1 MTVRTLKIV
10 WTVLYVTTISAK
22 SQKAKKEMR
31 VTDLMTVNL
40 DSGASLEYARCRED
54 LATFVS
60 LTHIA
65 CSVLIVL
72 TTSALN
78 QNNLEEKKEM
88 TAKQMKT
95 VRMALNAETMYAK
108 SHLAKKVRCVTSSAN
123 AKMGYFVLTISAQC
137 QEVQVKNAILKINAW
152 KG

>member
-1 MTVRTLKIV
+1 MKIV

-22 SQKAKKEMR
+22 TRKAKKEMR
-31 VTDLMTVNL
+31 VTNSMTVNL
-40 DSGASLEYARCRED
+40 DSGASIVYARCQED
-54 LATFVS
+54 LANFVK

-65 CSVLIVL
+65 CLVLTVL

-78 QNNLEEKKEM
+78 QNNLEEKRVM
-88 TAKQMKT
+88 TAKEMKT

-108 SHLAKKVRCVTSSAN
+108 SHLAKKVRCVTSSVN
-123 AKMGYFVLTISAQC
+123 AKMGYFVSTISAQC
-137 QEVQVKNAILKINAW
+137 QEVQVKNATLKTNAW